1 MSWIDTM
8 TPEEYFRNLSRAVK
22 DGMSDGSTSPGG
34 PAAPRSVNDDVLTP
48 AQRERFRKDIKN
60 FTQDIKESTGSLES
74 WKAALSGQE
83 QQLVDITKT
92 LKDLDKAIEET
103 TDQHEKARM
112 INERSA
118 LAWRAALKNVT
129 ATTMNFGVKMFGVAM
144 QMVSAGI
151 AFERG
156 LLSGSDGIS
165 VATDAMVASL
175 KAAGDTAKASGDALG
190 SIGTI
195 LMLLP
200 GPLGLLGRAI
210 GAVIAF
216 AAPLMG
222 AAAQKAA
229 ELAAEG
235 AKILGDE
242 LIKTRKTFE
251 QITGAGVVFAGGMGE
266 MRKSASDAGLKVQD
280 FADLIKENTANLSSM
295 GMSMSD
301 AAKRIGGV
309 SKVLRSGELGDQLQK
324 LGYSFKEQAAL
335 ASDVAVSLQAAGQL
349 RGKSDAEVARLTN
362 QYGKDLKVIQEM
374 TGEDAKKK
382 MEQARKEALAA
393 DIRTQLLKK
402 DPTGESLRRFEKVF
416 ATVPDELKTG
426 FLQSVASGGKAIT
439 DVATNVAMA
448 NQPAI
453 GAYLK
458 ASTDLVNNAAVT
470 AEESTDLA
478 VNNLKIAGKAVK
490 DSSAGFEQVAFAARM
505 TGDSM
510 LTAATGIVSKMTE
523 AGIRMENA
531 SVEAE
536 RKRVD
541 SAATTNEALTNS
553 VVNLD
558 KKMYQL
564 SVQLEGRVT
573 GALGTFADQLNATST
588 TFARAIDA
596 INAALTKAG
605 VEPVTQGKKLGGQ
618 VEAVGADVA
627 KVGKMATIG
636 GGIIAGLGFLA
647 SLTGIGAAAGI
658 PMMAA
663 GTSLMT
669 GGAATFATGKGIETG
684 GKVMQGKPAFNEGGI
699 ARGPK
704 TGFDARLHGTEAV
717 VPLPDNRSIPVQIT
731 KTANRDIVDIKKL
744 AAEITKNS
752 KENKAFQTDYTKDR
766 RYQDMLSKEKDII
779 LGRKLRT
786 GTAQPGLEDRLSVK
800 EVMEAEREAKL
811 RFMQMYGQVNLEKTK
826 LTSGNTSGRE
836 VGIKPT
842 PLPTNLDQKIS
853 PTKQLSLS
861 DVIDVFKGSDKP
873 QLTKLSDESL
883 KPLKDSFD
891 LMLTKQDQIIAKL
904 TESVDI
910 ESRILTHAQ

>member
-266 MRKSASDAGLKVQD
+266 MRRSANNAGLKVQD

-558 KKMYQL
+558 KKMYEL

-573 GALGTFADQLNATST
+573 SALGTFADQLNATST

-752 KENKAFQTDYTKDR
+752 KENKAFQTDYTKDQ